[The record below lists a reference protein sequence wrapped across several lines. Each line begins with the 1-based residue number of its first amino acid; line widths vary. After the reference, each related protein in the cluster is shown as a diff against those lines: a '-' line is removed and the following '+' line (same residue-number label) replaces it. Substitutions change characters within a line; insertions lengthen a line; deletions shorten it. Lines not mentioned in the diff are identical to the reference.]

1 MAVAVM
7 LSLLAVAALPLRWR
21 APRHGHRDLPARIVA
36 GAAGRLP
43 ARLQEWG
50 QGMAVELLQIPDRAD
65 RWWFAVGV
73 LRIAL
78 FPPVRRGRRVLV
90 TVLAGLAGAA
100 GVTAAAA
107 DEIPSLTA
115 FAAALGLLLACY
127 ATVATWRSA
136 WAEWTVRQVI
146 VAAVA
151 MAGVAA
157 SVTDVVWIGMFYP
170 ATITASTDVPLYSVL
185 FALLLAVCLAVALS
199 PPRGQHTATV
209 LGRGLAG
216 ALASGAVC
224 VAVTVTGAAGAQLL
238 VGPVTALTVAAGVS
252 ARTHSRSAGIRSGL
266 LAAALSA
273 PMRFAVDLT
282 ALLWVRHDT
291 LTDRYDIVAF
301 PHSGYP
307 TVASYLLSDALGGAI
322 LSSMLTVSLLMVI
335 ATLLGA
341 AIGARPSRPDL
352 LAL

>member
-1 MAVAVM
+1 M
-7 LSLLAVAALPLRWR
+7 LSLLAVAVLPLVWS
-21 APRHGHRDLPARIVA
+21 APQCGHSDLPARIVA

-43 ARLQEWG
+43 AHLQEWG

-73 LRIAL
+73 LRVAL

-107 DEIPSLTA
+107 GEVPSLTV
-115 FAAALGLLLACY
+115 FAAALGLLLACC

-151 MAGVAA
+151 TAAVAA
-157 SVTDVVWIGMFYP
+157 SITDVVWIGVFYP
-170 ATITASTDVPLYSVL
+170 ATITASKDVPLYSAL
-185 FALLLAVCLAVALS
+185 FALLLALCLAAALS

-224 VAVTVTGAAGAQLL
+224 VAVTVTGTADAQLL
-238 VGPVTALTVAAGVS
+238 VGPVSALAVAAGVS

-266 LAAALSA
+266 LAGALSA

-282 ALLWVRHDT
+282 ALLRVRHDT
-291 LTDRYDIVAF
+291 LTDKYDIVAF

-322 LSSMLTVSLLMVI
+322 LSSMLTVSLLMVT

-341 AIGARPSRPDL
+341 AAGARPSRPDL
-352 LAL
+352 LADG

>member
-1 MAVAVM
+1 
-7 LSLLAVAALPLRWR
+7 
-21 APRHGHRDLPARIVA
+21 
-36 GAAGRLP
+36 
-43 ARLQEWG
+43 
-50 QGMAVELLQIPDRAD
+50 
-65 RWWFAVGV
+65 
-73 LRIAL
+73 
-78 FPPVRRGRRVLV
+78 
-90 TVLAGLAGAA
+90 
-100 GVTAAAA
+100 
-107 DEIPSLTA
+107 
-115 FAAALGLLLACY
+115 
-127 ATVATWRSA
+127 
-136 WAEWTVRQVI
+136 VI

-151 MAGVAA
+151 AAGVAA
-157 SVTDVVWIGMFYP
+157 CVTDVVWIGVFYP

-199 PPRGQHTATV
+199 PPRGQYTATV
-209 LGRGLAG
+209 LGRGLVG

-224 VAVTVTGAAGAQLL
+224 AAVTVTGAAGAQLL